1 MVSSARARGW
11 EIVIAWGSFL
21 RGIFP
26 RMTPHPTEV
35 RGQTTEEAVAPPTVS
50 EAARATIDTP
60 ALVVD
65 IDRVD
70 AAIERMASAM
80 ADRGVALRPHA
91 KTHKSI
97 DVGRRQVAAGSAG
110 LTVGTIGEAEVFA
123 DGGLDD
129 LFIAYPLVPLGP
141 KAARLRALARRARLR
156 LGIDSIVGAHAIVDA
171 LGDDAGRVSVLI
183 EVDSGG
189 RRTGVAAEDA
199 GPIAAAATHLGL
211 DVIGVF
217 THGGHSYHGSEARL
231 AAADDEVREL
241 TAAAASLLSAG
252 VAPVVISA
260 GSTPTALESARDA
273 VTEERPGTYVFGD
286 RQQVALGS
294 IAPDAPA
301 AVVVARITSVN
312 VADRRFVIDAGAKT
326 LTKDVPAYLAGH
338 GAIPELGGV
347 VARVSDYH
355 GVVELADDRPVPD
368 VGRVVLVVPNHLCPV
383 VDLFASFLIVKD
395 GEIVERWRVDAH
407 SRSG

>member
-1 MVSSARARGW
+1 MTLHQTEVPGPAASEALDPPVVSDQARA
-11 EIVIAWGSFL
+11 
-21 RGIFP
+21 
-26 RMTPHPTEV
+26 M
-35 RGQTTEEAVAPPTVS
+35 
-50 EAARATIDTP
+50 IDTP

-70 AAIERMASAM
+70 AAIARMASGM
-80 ADRGVALRPHA
+80 AERGVALRPHA

-97 DVGRRQVAAGSAG
+97 EVGRRQIAAGAAG

-123 DGGLDD
+123 TGGLDD

-141 KAARLRALARRARLR
+141 KAARLRALARTARLR
-156 LGIDSIVGAHAIVDA
+156 LGVDSVVGAHAIADA
-171 LGDDAGRVSVLI
+171 LGDDVERVSLLV

-189 RRTGVAAEDA
+189 RRTGVAPEDA
-199 GPIAAAATHLGL
+199 GAVAAAASHLGL
-211 DVIGVF
+211 LVIGVF
-217 THGGHSYHGSEARL
+217 THGGHSYHGPEARSP
-231 AAADDEVREL
+231 AADDEVREL
-241 TAAAASLLSAG
+241 TAAAGSLRAAG
-252 VAPVVISA
+252 IEPLVVSA
-260 GSTPTALESARDA
+260 GSTPTALDSARGA

-294 IAPDAPA
+294 ITPDAPT
-301 AVVVARITSVN
+301 AVVAARITSVN
-312 VADRRFVIDAGAKT
+312 AADRRFVIDAGAKT

-355 GVVELADDRPVPD
+355 GVVELAGGAPLPD
-368 VGRVVLVVPNHLCPV
+368 VGRVVLVVPNHICPV
-383 VDLFASFLIVKD
+383 VDLFASFLVAKD
-395 GEIVERWRVDAH
+395 GEIVDTWPVDAH